1 MKLFLLSFILIG
13 MVATT
18 TAAEPRHHRDEPQ
31 DHDVDG
37 GRVFGRS
44 MSKRQDA
51 VGETKKTIRA
61 ARGHRHRYV
70 EGLTTVVKPD
80 GRLFLLCFSDDE
92 PGTQG
97 PRRGSPE
104 K

>member
-18 TAAEPRHHRDEPQ
+18 TAAEPIHHRDEPQ

-44 MSKRQDA
+44 MRKRQDA
-51 VGETKKTIRA
+51 VGETKKINRA
-61 ARGHRHRYV
+61 ARGHRHHYV
-70 EGLTTVVKPD
+70 VVVPPTTNGKAKKRVN
-80 GRLFLLCFSDDE
+80 
-92 PGTQG
+92 G
-97 PRRGSPE
+97 PRKHAAKP
-104 K
+104 

>member
-31 DHDVDG
+31 DHDDG

-51 VGETKKTIRA
+51 VGETKKINRA

-70 EGLTTVVKPD
+70 VVVPPTTTGKATKRVN
-80 GRLFLLCFSDDE
+80 
-92 PGTQG
+92 G
-97 PRRGSPE
+97 PRKHATKP
-104 K
+104 